1 MSVCLFFL
9 SFFRKQ
15 KWPAAIFKVFLWNF
29 LTFLF
34 LKLWKTFF
42 KFAVFE
48 FFSKKSS
55 QNTTQKSPAGSFKS

>member
-1 MSVCLFFL
+1 MSVCLLFL

-15 KWPAAIFKVFLWNF
+15 KWPAGIFKVFLCNF

-42 KFAVFE
+42 KFSVFQKFQNVMV
-48 FFSKKSS
+48 FFKK
-55 QNTTQKSPAGSFKS
+55 TLLEKLPR